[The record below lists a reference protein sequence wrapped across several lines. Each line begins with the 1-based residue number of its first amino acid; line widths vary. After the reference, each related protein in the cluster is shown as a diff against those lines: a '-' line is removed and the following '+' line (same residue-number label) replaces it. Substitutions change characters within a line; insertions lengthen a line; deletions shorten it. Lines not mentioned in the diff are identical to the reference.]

1 MTDAQLRSA
10 TPDEIAQ
17 SLAFAL
23 CYNGRKRV
31 HDADEV
37 TARETAERLVRHL
50 EMSGFVIMKAPPRSA
65 PTTTGMPSSVAETH
79 TAENSHEIPP

>member
-1 MTDAQLRSA
+1 MTDPAPLSPA

-23 CYNGRKRV
+23 RYNGRKRV

-37 TARETAERLVRHL
+37 MARITAERLVRHL

-65 PTTTGMPSSVAETH
+65 PTTARMPSTVE
-79 TAENSHEIPP
+79 